1 MATNR
6 KLGRTTDIRMA
17 MLKTLTTDLI
27 MHGKIETTLP
37 RAKEVKS
44 IADSLISLAI
54 KEKDN
59 FETVDVKV
67 VKAKLDAKGNKET
80 ELVKSK
86 NGKEYLRVVKEET
99 TEKRQKDM
107 PSRLNARRK
116 MMKKIN
122 KVKDSEGNN
131 VDLTSKLFNEIAP
144 KYAAQDEN
152 GNITQTGEPVLSRRY
167 ASASLGTFT
176 LSYTFFIAVP
186 IDNTLR

>member
-6 KLGRTTDIRMA
+6 KLGRTTDIRTSI
-17 MLKTLTTDLI
+17 LKTLSTDLI
-27 MHGKIETTLP
+27 MHGKVETTLA

-44 IADSLISLAI
+44 IVDSIISLAI

-59 FETVDVKV
+59 FEMVDVKV
-67 VKAKLDAKGNKET
+67 VKAKLDSKGNKET

-86 NGKEYLRVVKEET
+86 NGKEYLKVVKEIT

-116 MMKKIN
+116 IMRKIN

-131 VDLTSKLFNEIAP
+131 VDLPSKLFNEIAP
-144 KYAAQDEN
+144 KYAGKNVGGYTRIIKA
-152 GNITQTGEPVLSRRY
+152 GPRRGDG
-167 ASASLGTFT
+167 AEVVILQ
-176 LSYTFFIAVP
+176 LI
-186 IDNTLR
+186 